1 MILGKPKT
9 TGFIVAVKKINEQDF
24 RNMPYFAKGFL
35 KNFFLRLLTI
45 G

>member
-1 MILGKPKT
+1 MLEKTKT

-24 RNMPYFAKGFL
+24 RNMPYFAQRLFKKFS
-35 KNFFLRLLTI
+35 RLLTI